1 MLNRSLRLAHTA
13 LALFAA
19 LLGFLFL
26 HSFESY
32 MPVGPDWYVDV
43 VRPAQDKAP
52 FSEVNARVEVD
63 ARVEVYA
70 RDRRRPPAR
79 TLGRVRPFAQAGADL
94 ADSED
99 VI

>member
-52 FSEVNARVEVD
+52 FSEVD

>member
-1 MLNRSLRLAHTA
+1 MVNRSLRLAHTA

-32 MPVGPDWYVDV
+32 VPVGPDWYVDV

-52 FSEVNARVEVD
+52 FSEVD
-63 ARVEVYA
+63 ARVEVYV

-94 ADSED
+94 ADSGD

>member
-32 MPVGPDWYVDV
+32 MPVGPAWYVDV

-52 FSEVNARVEVD
+52 
-63 ARVEVYA
+63 
-70 RDRRRPPAR
+70 
-79 TLGRVRPFAQAGADL
+79 
-94 ADSED
+94 
-99 VI
+99 